1 MISEAMDD
9 CTVPPSLRGYLASR
23 ERVAIAFSGGT
34 DSSYL
39 LYALRECGADF
50 VAYTVRS
57 AFQTAEETDDAV
69 RLAESLGTET
79 RIIDA
84 DVLSD
89 ARIISNPTDRCY
101 HCKRLIFSSISRC
114 ASMDGCVCIMDGT
127 NASDDPDGRPGMRAL
142 GELGIQ
148 SPLRECGITKRQ
160 VRELSRR
167 ANLPTWDRPSNSCL
181 ATRISTGIPI
191 TEEGLR
197 RTESAEDELRCIG
210 FSDIRVRTLPDGC
223 RFEFTE
229 AQKGL
234 FEFTE
239 ARVRQILLKYYPSV
253 RYSTREPGL

>member
-1 MISEAMDD
+1 MED
-9 CTVPPSLRGYLASR
+9 TVPRRLTDFLHGRGRIAL
-23 ERVAIAFSGGT
+23 AFSGGT

-57 AFQTAEETDDAV
+57 AFLTAEETDDAL
-69 RLAESLGTET
+69 RLAESLGIKS

-89 ARIISNPTDRCY
+89 ARITSNPADRCY
-101 HCKRLIFSSISRC
+101 HCKRLIFTSISRY
-114 ASMDGCVCIMDGT
+114 ASIDGCACIVDGT

-142 GELGIQ
+142 RELSIV

-167 ANLPTWDRPSNSCL
+167 AGLPTWDRPSNSCL

-197 RTESAEDELRCIG
+197 RTESAEDELRRIG

-234 FEFTE
+234 FESSE